1 MCIRLISTISKLN
14 KIKNGK
20 TVKISRSEIMKANIN
35 LYDISRDCSKEEF
48 KIILQY
54 YQNIEKD
61 KEKEDYDFIKCEK
74 TIQKTYDDILQIHN
88 SFNKIYEV
96 PI

>member
-35 LYDISRDCSKEEF
+35 LYDIS
-48 KIILQY
+48 
-54 YQNIEKD
+54 
-61 KEKEDYDFIKCEK
+61 
-74 TIQKTYDDILQIHN
+74 
-88 SFNKIYEV
+88 
-96 PI
+96 